1 MQFNIFLVIPSFAEY
16 NIHKIKESFA
26 GLHAGDRGDRT
37 YTLSERTFIMSIN
50 RVKEYFRQWNIED
63 RIQEFEP
70 SSATVALAAQPLGV
84 AGQRI
89 AKTLSFRSGD
99 KCILIVA
106 AGDAKI
112 DNSRFKAAFGMKAK
126 MLSPEEVSHLVGHD
140 IGGVCPFAVNDTV
153 EAVYLDE
160 SLRRFETVF
169 PACGNAASAIEL
181 SCDEL
186 EKYANATSWVDVCK
200 GWREEESQ
208 PES

>member
-63 RIQEFEP
+63 RIQEFET
-70 SSATVALAAQPLGV
+70 SSATVALAAQALGV

-112 DNSRFKAAFGMKAK
+112 DNSKFKHFFGMKAK
-126 MLSPEEVSHLVGHD
+126 MLAAEDVEPLTGHA
-140 IGGVCPFAVNDTV
+140 IGGVCPFGNPEHTS
-153 EAVYLDE
+153 VYLDV
-160 SLRRFETVF
+160 SLRRFDTVF
-169 PACGNAASAIEL
+169 PAAGGSNTAVEMN
-181 SCDEL
+181 CDEL
-186 EKYANATSWVDVCK
+186 EKFSRSEEWIDVCK
-200 GWREEESQ
+200 EI
-208 PES
+208 